1 MLAYAFTWA
10 RVGVTRAFLGGIPL
24 AVSSQGALRGIVAD
38 PFSNPVASITG
49 LVTMGPLAPL
59 AVASIN

>member
-1 MLAYAFTWA
+1 MFTWA
-10 RVGVTRAFLGGIPL
+10 RVGIAGAFLGGITL
-24 AVSSQGALRGIVAD
+24 AVSSKGTLRGIVAD
-38 PFSNPVASITG
+38 PLSNPVASITG